1 MSIIKQDYGEVGG
14 DKISNIV
21 YVNGDVYAVTTAA
34 AGWQSAGTLL
44 DLDKYK
50 KLKKIKATIAYSN
63 GTNLGTPTICAC
75 DGEDYSGI
83 TAKTNLPFGTEVDI
97 TSLLNSDKKFLKID
111 TYFAAVSTAHY
122 YSTIKFEFS

>member
-1 MSIIKQDYGEVGG
+1 MIVDMDFAGGSG
-14 DKISNIV
+14 DKVSNIV
-21 YVNGDVYAVTTAA
+21 YVNGDVYAVTYAA

-50 KLKKIKATIAYSN
+50 KFKKIKATIAYTN
-63 GTNLGTPTICAC
+63 GTNLNTPTICAC

-83 TAKTNLPFGTEVDI
+83 TEKTNLPFDTEVDI

-111 TYFAAVSTAHY
+111 TYFAAVSTAQY